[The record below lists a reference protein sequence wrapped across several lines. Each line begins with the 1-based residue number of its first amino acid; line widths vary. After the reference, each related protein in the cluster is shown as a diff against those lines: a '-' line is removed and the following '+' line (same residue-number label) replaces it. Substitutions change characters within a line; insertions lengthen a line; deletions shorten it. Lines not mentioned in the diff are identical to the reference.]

1 MSTPRPIKN
10 RTMSH
15 NETLQLQTTSTA
27 ALTSDLQTLQVRRHR
42 RSISQL
48 MASMGKL
55 LPSLSLSLS
64 HTVRSLCLCCVFQ
77 VTFSHVGKNNLSK
90 WNPNQIS

>member
-1 MSTPRPIKN
+1 
-10 RTMSH
+10 MSH
-15 NETLQLQTTSTA
+15 NETLQQTSTSTAA

-55 LPSLSLSLS
+55 LPSLFLTHS
-64 HTVRSLCLCCVFQ
+64 VRSLCLCF
-77 VTFSHVGKNNLSK
+77 K
-90 WNPNQIS
+90 